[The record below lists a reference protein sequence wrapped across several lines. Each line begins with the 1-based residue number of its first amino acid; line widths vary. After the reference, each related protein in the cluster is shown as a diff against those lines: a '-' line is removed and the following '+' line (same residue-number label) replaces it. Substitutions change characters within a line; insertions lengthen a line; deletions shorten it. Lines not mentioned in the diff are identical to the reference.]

1 MTVELVKGLH
11 TSIFMTSLVILGL
24 YVPALVYTLS
34 ERPKNQAWFLMCGIV
49 MTWADAAATYGWLSW
64 LYWSHQ
70 VEPSMQGN
78 TPMLLRLMWLALL
91 LTGGAF
97 HISASQTKRLGVWPT
112 FVVWS
117 TGIAVATLV
126 MASIG

>member
-1 MTVELVKGLH
+1 MTELVKALH
-11 TSIFMTSLVILGL
+11 TSIFATSVAILGL
-24 YVPALVYTLS
+24 YVPALLHSLS
-34 ERPKNQAWFLMCGIV
+34 ERPKHQAWFLMCGIV
-49 MTWADAAATYGWLSW
+49 MTWAGAAATYGWLSW

-78 TPMLLRLMWLALL
+78 TPHLLRLLWPALL

-97 HISASQTKRLGVWPT
+97 HISASQTRRLGVWPT

-117 TGIAVATLV
+117 TLVAVATLV